1 MLPEHVRQPIQNKQ
15 FVRYC
20 FDILYYLNLNDIN
33 EHFLTDLLKK
43 TLVKSDEANLED
55 SLFIVSFVRFVKIF
69 FILNFFLNKKG

>member
-1 MLPEHVRQPIQNKQ
+1 MLPEHVHQPIQNKQ